1 MRRKETMNTKLI
13 EGTISDRMAGLRE
26 LDPAELED
34 VEGGFLFFAGF
45 AAGVV
50 AGIAIGALLD

>member
-1 MRRKETMNTKLI
+1 MNTKLI
-13 EGTISDRMAGLRE
+13 EGTISDRIAGLSE